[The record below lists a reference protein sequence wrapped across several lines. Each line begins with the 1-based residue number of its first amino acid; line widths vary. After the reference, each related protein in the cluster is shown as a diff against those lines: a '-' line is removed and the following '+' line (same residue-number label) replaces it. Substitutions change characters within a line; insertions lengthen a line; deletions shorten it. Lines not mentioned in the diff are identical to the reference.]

1 MSLKYALLGL
11 LAQRPRHGYDLKQSF
26 ENSFSRMRLLNFGQ
40 IYTTLARL
48 TATGLVSSQTV
59 EQEKNPDKKV
69 FSLTEKGREELMKWL
84 AEPVDNTVEPVRSE
98 FFVKLLVH
106 ALVIGSETDDASSRA
121 MIARQREKF
130 LQDLNDLRRIRL
142 HLSLVLAPG
151 EADPRSPEEQESS
164 ELRVLLIEGAIL
176 HLEADLQ
183 WLNLIEAHLNR
194 LLGQRQKNIEV

>member
-1 MSLKYALLGL
+1 MV
-11 LAQRPRHGYDLKQSF
+11 R
-26 ENSFSRMRLLNFGQ
+26 
-40 IYTTLARL
+40 
-48 TATGLVSSQTV
+48 
-59 EQEKNPDKKV
+59 
-69 FSLTEKGREELMKWL
+69 WL

-98 FFVKLLVH
+98 FFVKLMVH

-130 LQDLNDLRRIRL
+130 LQDLNDLMRIRL